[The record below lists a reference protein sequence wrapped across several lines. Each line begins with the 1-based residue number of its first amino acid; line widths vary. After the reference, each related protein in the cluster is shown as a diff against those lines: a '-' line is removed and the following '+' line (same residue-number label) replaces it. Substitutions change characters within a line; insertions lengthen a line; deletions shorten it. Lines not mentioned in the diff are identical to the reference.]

1 MFMINSGAD
10 RSVLLSNRYV
20 PMLDLASRGV
30 SFLRS
35 RLQVRA
41 RGCTNESAVCYL
53 LHDPSDGVGTLTALC
68 AAAEA
73 VVNLAHPQPLSGLRK
88 GGTNL
93 LIAEHV
99 ARADDHDLVLTQI
112 SGHGR
117 DQGEQN
123 KATAPSCHESY
134 ELPWGHLSASLSPCL
149 GCPNVLHVPTPL
161 HLPSR

>member
-1 MFMINSGAD
+1 
-10 RSVLLSNRYV
+10 
-20 PMLDLASRGV
+20 MLDLAGRGV
-30 SFLRS
+30 PVLRS
-35 RLQVRA
+35 RLRVRA

-53 LHDPSDGVGTLTALC
+53 LHDPFDGVGTLAALR

-93 LIAEHV
+93 LITEHV

-112 SGHGR
+112 SGHVR
-117 DQGEQN
+117 KQGEQN
-123 KATAPSCHESY
+123 KATAPCCHESY
-134 ELPWGHLSASLSPCL
+134 ELRWGHVSATLSPCP

-161 HLPSR
+161 NLPSRQNAFDPCDNE